1 MKIKFKILLGFGSV
15 FVLFLILSSYNII
28 SAMKIKDSTELIKDE
43 SVVYAE
49 LAQDMKLDVVG
60 VQQWLSDISATRAQ
74 DGLNDGLDEAEKS
87 RSAFFEKLEQF
98 KVMYTEEGDQDGLSA
113 VDELGKAMSAYHQQG
128 VVMAKAYI
136 EGGPA
141 SGNKIMGDFDVAA
154 ANIQDKI
161 EPFIEQQMNE
171 LNYEMELAANSVK
184 KMTTSLIVGSV
195 MMLLIIVTAT
205 WYLVFTITRPI
216 SKVSEML
223 KDISEGEGD
232 LTSRLSVSGKDEIA
246 ELSEYFNRFVIKLQD
261 MFREVV
267 NGISTMSSATTE
279 LAAVSEQMSSSAEN
293 ISGESESVAAAA
305 EEMSVNMSSVSAAS
319 EQVTT
324 NMGLVATSSEEM
336 AGTITGVAKST
347 EHAASV
353 TDKAVTVAGSAS
365 EKIKELGTAAQEI
378 GKVTDAIAEISE
390 QTNLLALNA
399 TIEAARAGEAGKGFA
414 VVANEIKELAKQTAE
429 ATLEIKNKIEGVQT
443 STSDSVTQIEEVT
456 GVINEI
462 NETVAII
469 TKTVEEQA
477 AATSEISN
485 NVNQG
490 AQGLDEVNENVAQS
504 ATVSTDIAQSIVG
517 INQSSSEL
525 VESVTQVRNSANE
538 LSELSEKLQS
548 MVGGFKL

>member
-1 MKIKFKILLGFGSV
+1 MKIKFKILISFGIV
-15 FVLFLILSSYNII
+15 FALFVALSCFNIY
-28 SAMKIKDSTELIKDE
+28 SAMKIKDGTQLIKDE
-43 SVVYAE
+43 SAVFAG
-49 LAQDMKLDVVG
+49 LARGMKLDVVS

-74 DGLNDGLDEAEKS
+74 DGLNDGLDEAAKS
-87 RSAFFEKLEQF
+87 RNEFFEKLGQF
-98 KVMYTEEGDQDGLSA
+98 RTMFQDEGDQEGLSSLEDLA
-113 VDELGKAMSAYHQQG
+113 KAMDEYHQQG
-128 VVMAKAYI
+128 VIMAKAYI
-136 EGGPA
+136 DGGPA
-141 SGNKIMGDFDVAA
+141 EGNKVMADFDTAA
-154 ANIQDKI
+154 ANIQSKI
-161 EPFIEQQMNE
+161 DPFLESQLSE
-171 LNYEMELAANSVK
+171 LNSEMVLAAKSTDS
-184 KMTTSLIVGSV
+184 MITSLIIGTVI
-195 MMLLIIVTAT
+195 MLSIILIAT
-205 WYLVFTITRPI
+205 WYLVFSITRPI
-216 SKVSEML
+216 IKVSAMM

-232 LTSRLSVSGKDEIA
+232 LTSRLEVSGKDEIA
-246 ELSEYFNRFVIKLQD
+246 ELAGYFNQFVIKLQD
-261 MFREVV
+261 MFKEVV

-279 LAAVSEQMSSSAEN
+279 LASVSEQMASSAET

-319 EQVTT
+319 EEVTT
-324 NMGLVATSSEEM
+324 NMGLVATSSEDM
-336 AGTITGVAKST
+336 AGTISGVAKST

-353 TDKAVTVAGSAS
+353 TEKAVTVAGSAS

-378 GKVTDAIAEISE
+378 GKVTEAIAEISE

-414 VVANEIKELAKQTAE
+414 VVANEIKELAKQTAD

-443 STSDSVTQIEEVT
+443 STADSVTQIEQVT

-462 NETVAII
+462 NLTVETI

-517 INQSSSEL
+517 INQGSSDL
-525 VESVTQVRNSANE
+525 LESVNQVRNSTAE
-538 LSELSEKLQS
+538 LSELSERLHS
-548 MVGGFKL
+548 MVSGFKL